1 MGYVQYWDIIVW
13 FITINRENVVRKKKS
28 SRRAYLLNQ
37 IICITRILTL
47 VNQHFLP
54 YLGSRCHLFIYIL
67 YIFALHSL
75 RECKKMMYSE
85 PNKTERHIFELF
97 GLTNKNLQ
105 ILSPIKTLAF
115 CTWAM
120 QYVKTFKNLQICNWA
135 MQSHVN
141 SSTSIFVLW
150 FILVFFFLTFFHR
163 LSFLSSFLC
172 LLS

>member
-1 MGYVQYWDIIVW
+1 
-13 FITINRENVVRKKKS
+13 
-28 SRRAYLLNQ
+28 
-37 IICITRILTL
+37 
-47 VNQHFLP
+47 
-54 YLGSRCHLFIYIL
+54 
-67 YIFALHSL
+67 
-75 RECKKMMYSE
+75 MMYSE